1 MQSTQL
7 LIEDLSG
14 IVSFTGQSSGKRLV
28 VDREKGIIKG
38 VKIIGFTSQNGRKYT
53 PEALKEAVPMYE
65 GIKVNIDHPENGPTQ
80 QRSSHDRFGK
90 FNNVRFQEGEG
101 VFGDL
106 LYLKNHPLAESV
118 CEAAERE
125 ELNDVFGM
133 SHNAQGEGMVDK
145 KGIFNVSKITEVR
158 HVDLVADPATTKSL
172 TESQSTSD
180 LEAEEAAGSRIR
192 YKSKR
197 QAVGAKR
204 KFVKAKSKGAVK
216 PTGTLKEAEVDLDS
230 KISVSGNE
238 KSKSELH
245 KKVMQVLSKNDAA
258 DDRKADELIDLISK
272 EIGGKE
278 MDATEGVEEQKIEE
292 SQVEEGKKDP
302 DLDDTDD
309 SKKTAVKVD
318 ASKDDEIEE
327 GKAVCEKCGSSYS
340 KMEAKEEEEDEDEED
355 EGHEDEK
362 EDKKMIKK
370 EVKKAMKESKD
381 PLEQLAYYK
390 SKDCIRELCEANDIA
405 FEDTFV
411 DDLSGLSRASMERMI
426 KRIAAANAS
435 AKPKCS
441 PTQAT
446 FQESKSG
453 AKLPEGESLFR
464 WLSN

>member
-7 LIEDLSG
+7 LTEDLSG
-14 IVSFTGQSSGKRLV
+14 IVAFSGQSTGKRLH

-38 VKIIGFTSQNGRKYT
+38 VKIIGFNSQNGRRYT

-90 FNNVRFQEGEG
+90 FINVRFQENEG

-172 TESQSTSD
+172 TESQSTAEQ
-180 LEAEEAAGSRIR
+180 EAEETSESRVH

-204 KFVKAKSKGAVK
+204 NFTKAKSKGAVK
-216 PTGTLKEAEVDLDS
+216 PTGTLKEAEVEPDD
-230 KISVSGNE
+230 KVSV
-238 KSKSELH
+238 SKSEKFKKELH
-245 KKVMQVLSKNDAA
+245 SKVMRILAKNDAA
-258 DDRKADELIDLISK
+258 DDKKADELIDLVSK
-272 EIGGKE
+272 EIGSKE
-278 MDATEGVEEQKIEE
+278 MDATEGLNEVEKME
-292 SQVEEGKKDP
+292 SQVEEAKKDP
-302 DLDDTDD
+302 DMEDEDD
-309 SKKTAVKVD
+309 SKKTSVKVD

-327 GKAVCEKCGSSYS
+327 ASSVCEKCGSSYS
-340 KMEAKEEEEDEDEED
+340 KMEAKEEDEDEED

-362 EDKKMIKK
+362 EDKKLIKK

-381 PLEQLAYYK
+381 PSEQLAYYK
-390 SKDCIRELCEANDIA
+390 SKDEIREICESNGVA
-405 FEDTFV
+405 FEESFV
-411 DDLSGLSRASMERMI
+411 DDMLGLPKSSKERLI
-426 KRIAAANAS
+426 KRIAVANAS

-446 FQESKSG
+446 FQESKG
-453 AKLPEGESLFR
+453 GEKMPEGESLFR

>member
-1 MQSTQL
+1 MQSIQL
-7 LIEDLSG
+7 LTEDLSG
-14 IVSFTGQSSGKRLV
+14 VVAFTGQSINKRLH

-38 VKIIGFTSQNGRKYT
+38 VKIIGFNSQNGRKYT

-90 FNNVRFQEGEG
+90 FINVRFQENEG

-145 KGIFNVSKITEVR
+145 KNVFVVSKITEVR

-172 TESQSTSD
+172 TESQSPAEQET
-180 LEAEEAAGSRIR
+180 EEAAGSGVR

-204 KFVKAKSKGAVK
+204 KFTKAKSKGAVK
-216 PTGTLKEAEVDLDS
+216 PTGTLKEAEVEPDN
-230 KISVSGNE
+230 KVSVSKNE
-238 KSKSELH
+238 RFKEELH
-245 KKVMQVLSKNDAA
+245 TKVMRILCRNDTA
-258 DDRKADELIDLISK
+258 DDKKADELIDLVSK

-278 MDATEGVEEQKIEE
+278 MDTTESLEETKNMESQIEE
-292 SQVEEGKKDP
+292 AKDP
-302 DLDDTDD
+302 DMDD
-309 SKKTAVKVD
+309 KKSTKVD
-318 ASKDDEIEE
+318 SSKDEDEIEE
-327 GKAVCEKCGSSYS
+327 GSSKCEKCGSSYS
-340 KMEAKEEEEDEDEED
+340 KMEAKEEEDEDEED

-362 EDKKMIKK
+362 QDKKMMKK
-370 EVKKAMKESKD
+370 EIKKAMKESKD
-381 PLEQLAYYK
+381 PSERLAYYEAK
-390 SKDCIRELCEANDIA
+390 EEIREICEANNID
-405 FEDTFV
+405 FEEAFV
-411 DDLSGLSRASMERMI
+411 DDLSGLARASKERLI
-426 KRIAAANAS
+426 KRMATAS

-453 AKLPEGESLFR
+453 SKLPEGESLFR